1 MVTAI
6 DAALADVRQGLAGGV
21 PPALRDGHYPGAAKL
36 GNARSYIYPHDR
48 PGAVVAQQYPPD
60 ELVGR
65 VYYRPSGYG
74 AERALAER
82 VPRLRRTIRGE
93 AAAENGS
100 AATSTSPPSEG
111 RS

>member
-1 MVTAI
+1 VVTAI
-6 DAALADVRQGLAGGV
+6 DAALADVRQGLAGVV

-36 GNARSYIYPHDR
+36 GNAQSYVYPHDR

-65 VYYRPSGYG
+65 DYYRPTGYG